1 MADITAEPKVAAM
14 ARGAKDEVR
23 ALLER
28 LPEDVTLEQIL
39 YHLDVVVKVLEA
51 EQSLARGDVVSQ
63 AEFEQRFA
71 RWLTK

>member
-63 AEFEQRFA
+63 TEFEQRFA